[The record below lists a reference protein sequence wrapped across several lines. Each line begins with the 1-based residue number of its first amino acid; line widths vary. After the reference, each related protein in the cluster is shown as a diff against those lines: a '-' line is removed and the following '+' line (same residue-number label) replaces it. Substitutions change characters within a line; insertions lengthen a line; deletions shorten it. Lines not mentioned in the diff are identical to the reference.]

1 MSQGLN
7 FARAPFTNERLPRL
21 VFLLLALLVG
31 AVTLVHGYFLT
42 GYLLREQEELD
53 IRVGEVRDE
62 IRKTDE
68 AIATTQSS
76 LSREQSAA
84 GNERTAFL
92 TSLYRQ
98 KSFSWTGLFNELE
111 AITPGAVR
119 VTSITPTEEKG
130 EITVTMTI
138 VGRTLQ
144 DILEMV
150 RALESSSF
158 FATVFPVDESS
169 VEKPGEADAGI
180 AATLRLHYVEEAR
193 PRSESSPAAEQPAES
208 DEDDEPSGPTEEE
221 PQ

>member
-1 MSQGLN
+1 MSEQLN

-21 VFLLLALLVG
+21 VFVILSLLV
-31 AVTLVHGYFLT
+31 AATTLLHVYFLT

-53 IRVGEVRDE
+53 TRVGEIREE
-62 IRKTDE
+62 IRQTDE
-68 AIATTQSS
+68 AIAGAQSS
-76 LSREQSAA
+76 LRREQSAT
-84 GNERTAFL
+84 GSERTTFL
-92 TSLYRQ
+92 TRLYRQ
-98 KSFSWTGLFNELE
+98 KGFSWTGLFDELE
-111 AITPGAVR
+111 AITPGPVR

-130 EITVTMTI
+130 DITVTLTI

-169 VEKPGEADAGI
+169 VEKPGERDAGI

-193 PRSESSPAAEQPAES
+193 LRSESPVAEAPPEN
-208 DEDDEPSGPTEEE
+208 DEE

>member
-1 MSQGLN
+1 MSEQLN
-7 FARAPFTNERLPRL
+7 FARAPFVNERLPRL
-21 VFLLLALLVG
+21 VFFLLALVVG
-31 AVTLVHGYFLT
+31 VITLVHGYFLT

-53 IRVGEVRDE
+53 IRVGEIRDE
-62 IRKTDE
+62 IQRTDE
-68 AIATTQSS
+68 AIASAQGS
-76 LSREQSAA
+76 LAREQTAMGS
-84 GNERTAFL
+84 ERTAFL
-92 TSLYRQ
+92 TRLYRQ

-111 AITPGAVR
+111 AITPGPVR

-130 EITVTMTI
+130 EITVTLTI

-169 VEKPGEADAGI
+169 VEKPGERDAGI

-193 PRSESSPAAEQPAES
+193 PSSESSAAAPAG
-208 DEDDEPSGPTEEE
+208 PSEEE
-221 PQ
+221 SQ